1 MSLSHIA
8 PLSQPI
14 TLKLSGKVIRNR
26 LYRTP
31 LSEYAS
37 TYDENNVENCG
48 KPMDRYAEL
57 YQGAHN
63 FKVNSTCMGDTNCYT
78 ELAEGGAGLICTGN
92 IPIHRDNLENYNNA
106 VLDPNNPW
114 DPVAAFA
121 PAVKAA
127 KSRGAIFL
135 PQLQFPGR
143 QVPEFLNKNP
153 KSSSDQQLEP
163 CLNKTYGMPSPLT
176 KAEIKDLVSRY
187 VWASEVLAK
196 AGADGIILHASHGYI
211 MNQFLSPK
219 INKRTDE
226 YGGSLEN
233 RARFILEI
241 VNAIKAKLPSDK
253 FVIAAKLNC
262 HDFIEGGQSFAEQCV
277 VIKWLE
283 EAGVDFF
290 DISGG
295 TYASP
300 AWRGNI
306 MTELAERPSQKERG
320 SYFIEWA
327 QELKKVLSRAV
338 IGTTGGW
345 RDSHRMSEAVE
356 RGDIDMCGLGRP
368 LREDPDFVNKV
379 LRGEVRRSNL

>member
-1 MSLSHIA
+1 MEPSVVLA
-8 PLSQPI
+8 QPI
-14 TLKLSGKVIRNR
+14 TLKLSGKTIPNR

-37 TYDENNVENCG
+37 TYDEDNVENSG
-48 KPMDRYAEL
+48 KPLARYAEL
-57 YQGAHN
+57 YQGMSDLIKEKMEVLEAN
-63 FKVNSTCMGDTNCYT
+63 YKQFNT
-78 ELAEGGAGLICTGN
+78 EIADGGAGLICFGN

-121 PAVKAA
+121 PAIKAV
-127 KSRGAIFL
+127 KSRGALCL

-143 QVPEFLNKNP
+143 QVPEFLNKHP
-153 KSSSDQQLEP
+153 KSSSDIQLKP
-163 CLNKTYGMPSPLT
+163 CLNKTYGKPTPLT
-176 KAEIKDLVSRY
+176 KSEIKELIGRY
-187 VWASEVLAK
+187 VWASDVLEK
-196 AGADGIILHASHGYI
+196 AGADGII
-211 MNQFLSPK
+211 
-219 INKRTDE
+219 

-233 RARFILEI
+233 RARFILE
-241 VNAIKAKLPSDK
+241 VVAAIKSKLPSDK
-253 FVIAAKLNC
+253 FVIAAKFSC
-262 HDFIEGGQSFAEQCV
+262 QDFIEGGQSFAEQCV

-295 TYASP
+295 TYESP

-306 MTELAERPSQKERG
+306 MTELTERSSQKIRG

-345 RDSHRMSEAVE
+345 RDAYRMSEAVE
-356 RGDIDMCGLGRP
+356 NGDIDMIGLGRP
-368 LREDPDFVNKV
+368 LREDPQFVNGV
-379 LRGEVRRSNL
+379 LRGDVIESKL